1 MSVLPKIRCAILTLL
16 AMSLSQLSQA
26 HDEPRIEAVTSDGRL
41 VYLLEDHTWDFINN
55 QSRSPENSAYLTI
68 TELKEMQDACAMQ
81 VKLENNLG
89 FKIRSLVPRFSIYND
104 KNIVFDHKSL
114 SFSSIKPGRTQYRS
128 FQFNDIGC
136 HEIRW
141 MRVHGADHCTM
152 GDLVD
157 MFNEEEG
164 QCLEFINVA
173 PSDLINVSKDPT
185 L

>member
-1 MSVLPKIRCAILTLL
+1 
-16 AMSLSQLSQA
+16 
-26 HDEPRIEAVTSDGRL
+26 
-41 VYLLEDHTWDFINN
+41 
-55 QSRSPENSAYLTI
+55 
-68 TELKEMQDACAMQ
+68 MQ